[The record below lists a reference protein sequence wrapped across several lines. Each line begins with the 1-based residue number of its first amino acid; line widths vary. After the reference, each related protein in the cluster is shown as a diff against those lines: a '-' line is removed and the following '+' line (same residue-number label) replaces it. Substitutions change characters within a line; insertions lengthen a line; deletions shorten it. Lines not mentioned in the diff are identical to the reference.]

1 MRPTDSC
8 VCWARVS
15 GFSDGN
21 KQVCESGW
29 NDCVWNE
36 TTSVRSK
43 DSHWQTLWPDYHQ
56 PADGHQQRS
65 QPGETQSLLSTMCRA
80 VTEVLAHSL
89 IIIMIFC
96 FAYCPHLVCLDKD
109 NLKISFLKGK
119 ALISLATPGQSWSFQ
134 KATREKLSEI
144 SLHLGNKAVW
154 ASFKPQME
162 ETWSSPPR
170 SGQPP
175 NITPRVS
182 RQHLRHLSG
191 TWAPHLYDFSHAE
204 WQWGVRLRFINKWV

>member
-15 GFSDGN
+15 GFGFSDGN

-36 TTSVRSK
+36 ATSVRSK
-43 DSHWQTLWPDYHQ
+43 DSHWQALWPDYHQ

-65 QPGETQSLLSTMCRA
+65 QPGETPSLLSTMCRA

-119 ALISLATPGQSWSFQ
+119 KLFKAHWALCESFDFTRYTRPVLKFSKSNTRKAQWNQSAF
-134 KATREKLSEI
+134 
-144 SLHLGNKAVW
+144 G
-154 ASFKPQME
+154 
-162 ETWSSPPR
+162 
-170 SGQPP
+170 
-175 NITPRVS
+175 
-182 RQHLRHLSG
+182 
-191 TWAPHLYDFSHAE
+191 
-204 WQWGVRLRFINKWV
+204 